1 MVDAS
6 GINGQDDVDSREKAA
21 QLLEV
26 SVDATEDELSPAYRD
41 AVLETH
47 PDTGGSEELFKAV
60 DKARDVLQGEAD
72 VSDLAGRGG
81 PPPRDRP
88 DSGGSQAGDSRGAA
102 DEPGF
107 GGVGSGKS
115 ARGPGGS
122 SGFGK
127 KASQEIVDAVE
138 TLLRQS
144 TTEEN
149 LKDKYGEE
157 ATIENVA
164 EILATLIQA
173 GGIDLGDV
181 GKMLNDDFQFGTDMG
196 DATGGLFGGSRSGS
210 GLFGGG
216 GSGGM
221 FSNDPRDYMNT
232 GPSSSGGSGDEDDD
246 EDFGGA

>member
-6 GINGQDDVDSREKAA
+6 GISGQDDVDSREKAA

-26 SVDATEDELSPAYRD
+26 SVDATEDEISSAYQD

-60 DKARDVLQGEAD
+60 DRARDILEGEEN

-81 PPPRDRP
+81 PPPGDRP
-88 DSGGSQAGDSRGAA
+88 DSGGAQARGSGGTDS
-102 DEPGF
+102 DSGF
-107 GGVGSGKS
+107 GGVGAGSS
-115 ARGPGGS
+115 ARGAGGS
-122 SGFGK
+122 QGFGK
-127 KASQEIVDAVE
+127 EASQEIVDAVE
-138 TLLRQS
+138 TLLRQT

-149 LKDKYGEE
+149 LKEKYGES

-196 DATGGLFGGSRSGS
+196 DATGGLFGGNRSGS
-210 GLFGGG
+210 SVFGGG
-216 GSGGM
+216 GAGGI
-221 FSNDPRDYMNT
+221 FSSDPRDYMNT
-232 GPSSSGGSGDEDDD
+232 GGRGSSEEDDEDDD